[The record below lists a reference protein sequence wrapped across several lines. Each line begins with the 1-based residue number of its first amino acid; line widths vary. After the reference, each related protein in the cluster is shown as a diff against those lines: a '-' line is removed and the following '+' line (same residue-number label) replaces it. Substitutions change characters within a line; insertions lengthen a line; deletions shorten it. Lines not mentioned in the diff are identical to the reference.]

1 MYAIVETGG
10 KQYRVQEGDVIFVE
24 RIDAEEGGTVDLS
37 KVLLVAKDGEVKA
50 IAVFHEIHCLVW
62 FRTTSVHDP
71 LLIESNSTVFEQLST
86 RMHTSSPNSNISNL
100 KQDRFLTPALP
111 IASPNHPP
119 NITSDTA
126 MIIRPL
132 QCSSRT
138 RS

>member
-1 MYAIVETGG
+1 MPQGRGFIQHP
-10 KQYRVQEGDVIFVE
+10 K
-24 RIDAEEGGTVDLS
+24 L
-37 KVLLVAKDGEVKA
+37 AKDGEVKA

-71 LLIESNSTVFEQLST
+71 LLIESNSTVFEQPST

-119 NITSDTA
+119 KITSDTA
-126 MIIRPL
+126 MTIRPL

>member
-1 MYAIVETGG
+1 VWWSANASFAAEPSLET
-10 KQYRVQEGDVIFVE
+10 QETWESIMPQGRGFIQHPK
-24 RIDAEEGGTVDLS
+24 L
-37 KVLLVAKDGEVKA
+37 AKDGEVKA

-111 IASPNHPP
+111 IASSNHPP
-119 NITSDTA
+119 KITSDTA
-126 MIIRPL
+126 MTIRPL